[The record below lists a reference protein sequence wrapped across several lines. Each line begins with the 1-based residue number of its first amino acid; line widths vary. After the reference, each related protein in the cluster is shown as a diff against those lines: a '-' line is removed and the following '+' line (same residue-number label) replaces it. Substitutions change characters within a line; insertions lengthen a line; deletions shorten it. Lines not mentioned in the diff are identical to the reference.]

1 MDNKLQFNST
11 VFTVFALVYHGIQSL
26 CIMIWMGISLLF
38 GVYYGM
44 VPWLPNK
51 VVWDEAQRQGKPVI
65 VLEVGGI
72 KRGITW
78 KVGLNGINRE
88 ANFRPKGNDD
98 TRVKIL
104 GLELK
109 LAI

>member
-1 MDNKLQFNST
+1 MDGDILVIWSVLWYGLGLQTKL
-11 VFTVFALVYHGIQSL
+11 
-26 CIMIWMGISLLF
+26 
-38 GVYYGM
+38 YGTK
-44 VPWLPNK
+44 PNDK
-51 VVWDEAQRQGKPVI
+51 EKPAI

-88 ANFRPKGNDD
+88 ANFGPKGNDD

-109 LAI
+109 PWQYNNEYGDIIIACLT